1 MPLKIAC
8 LVIKMTKIIENV
20 ETIGTVDYSDN
31 SLALDRA
38 TKPQIR
44 Y

>member
-1 MPLKIAC
+1 MPLKIDC
-8 LVIKMTKIIENV
+8 LVIKMTKIIE
-20 ETIGTVDYSDN
+20 TTGTVDYSDN
-31 SLALDRA
+31 SLALDRT